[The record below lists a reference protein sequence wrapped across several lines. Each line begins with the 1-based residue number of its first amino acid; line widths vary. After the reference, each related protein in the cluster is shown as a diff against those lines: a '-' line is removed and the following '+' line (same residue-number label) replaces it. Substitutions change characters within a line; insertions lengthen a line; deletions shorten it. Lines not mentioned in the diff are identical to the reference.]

1 MPNPLIPELNGRR
14 LTVDVALANPTILRN
29 RIAEL
34 ADTQLLLDKFF
45 THAGTPVEG
54 GGILYS
60 VIKASDFYTRT
71 DVERRTPGAEYA
83 VVEGVDPEPKL
94 AKVTDWGGKF
104 QILDEQIKRNDASY
118 IDQQTTQLSNTIV
131 RKLNDAALAAVDAA
145 IGAENTIVGHNWG
158 AVVTTGPETALT
170 PNAERPAADFAAA
183 QLAADL
189 QELGV
194 KHDLLIV
201 HPNQAFALSVAYGEN
216 LSKVLESADL
226 ELFSSPRVTAGVAYA
241 VQKGQAGVV
250 GFEVPLNVETY
261 DERATRSKWV
271 QGYCVPAFAVEKPY
285 AVKKLTGLAA

>member
-1 MPNPLIPELNGRR
+1 MPNALIPELVGRR
-14 LTVDVALANPTILRN
+14 LTVDVALQTPTILRN
-29 RIAEL
+29 RIAQL
-34 ADTQLLLDKFF
+34 ADEQLLLDKFF
-45 THAGTPVEG
+45 TAGGSVQG

-60 VIKASDFYTRT
+60 QIKASDFYTRN
-71 DVERRTPGAEYA
+71 DVERRAPGAEYA

-94 AKVTDWGGKF
+94 ATVTDWGGKF
-104 QILDEQIKRNDASY
+104 QVLDEQIKRNDASY

-131 RKLNDAALAAVDAA
+131 RRLNDAAIAAVENA

-158 AVVTTGPETALT
+158 AVVTTGPETELT
-170 PNAERPAADFAAA
+170 PNSQRPAADFAAA

-189 QELGV
+189 QELGI

-216 LSKVLESADL
+216 LGDVLESNGLD
-226 ELFSSPRVTAGVAYA
+226 LFSSPRVTAGVAYA

-250 GFEVPLNVETY
+250 GFEQPLTVETY

-271 QGYCVPAFAVEKPY
+271 QGYAVPAFAVERPY
-285 AVKKLTGLAA
+285 AVKKITGLAA